1 MESLSSSVCRAC
13 RLRLQVKKTAL
24 SLPTRTFTTSSIRQ
38 YIPPESPA
46 FVDVPEPYQ
55 PTREPR
61 LPSKGLLPVPRELF
75 PRRRPD
81 KPGPQ
86 YLENVTRDAL
96 PKNIPL
102 PQFQTDAKKYK
113 LRMSE
118 VRKSHLREGLTL
130 LHARKVKHENRLQQR
145 SIAKRQQHERLADQ
159 AEREDERLTANTVPS
174 SMKPQRLLALPAE
187 EEEAIYTAR
196 KARYEATR
204 IAKRDARLDKLHTM
218 YMNARKFIT
227 TKDQLATVIDAE
239 FEKSSIWK
247 LGTPSSLREMLAGK
261 TPAAAKVDA
270 GSMTNLVPSSDRF
283 LRDQERMQKI
293 AEKLSGGKI

>member
-1 MESLSSSVCRAC
+1 
-13 RLRLQVKKTAL
+13 
-24 SLPTRTFTTSSIRQ
+24 
-38 YIPPESPA
+38 
-46 FVDVPEPYQ
+46 
-55 PTREPR
+55 
-61 LPSKGLLPVPRELF
+61 
-75 PRRRPD
+75 
-81 KPGPQ
+81 
-86 YLENVTRDAL
+86 
-96 PKNIPL
+96 
-102 PQFQTDAKKYK
+102 
-113 LRMSE
+113 MSE

-159 AEREDERLTANTVPS
+159 AEREDERLTANTVLT

-227 TKDQLATVIDAE
+227 TKDQLATVIEAE
-239 FEKSSIWK
+239 FEKPSIWK

-261 TPAAAKVDA
+261 SPAAAKVDA